1 MIRFLRKKRLE
12 ARGLSCGKTR
22 LVTSEGGRLAG
33 LAGGV
38 MTRAGITF
46 LAALVLAF
54 FCLAGDHPEPL
65 RHFFYA
71 LVILI
76 LAVVQPVIS
85 TDSPLRSNARLALFL
100 GMILLQSGIGEFLQ
114 SLASSGRLD
123 ARYLPLLIPYALS
136 PLTLSVLLGAQ
147 VGLSA
152 CLISVLWTAVLQ
164 DGTDPVLLLMGLS
177 AGMTAVLSTLK
188 VRRRS
193 RLLRAGFYA
202 GLAAWVIAALAGL
215 IGPVCWEAL
224 GSTDWWTIA
233 MESIATIGTGILTAV
248 LISGSLPLLE
258 KLFGITTEISW
269 LEMADLNHPLLRRLS
284 LEAPGTYHHSL
295 AMANLAEACAE
306 KTGANPTLCR
316 VCAYFHD
323 IGKLSKPE
331 YFTENTPS
339 GDNPHDDLTPTMS
352 ALVIL
357 SHVKDGVDLA
367 LRHKLNRRVVDAI
380 REHHGTTLVEYF
392 YQRACRQERD
402 ARAGGDLMN
411 IRPEDIPK
419 VSEESFRYPGPK
431 PQTLEAVILGLSD
444 AAESASRSLERPT
457 IQRLDDL
464 VHDLLQDRIADGQYD
479 EAPVT
484 FPQLQEIAAT
494 LISSLSSMHHG
505 RVSYRRRAEDKQAD
519 SA

>member
-1 MIRFLRKKRLE
+1 
-12 ARGLSCGKTR
+12 
-22 LVTSEGGRLAG
+22 
-33 LAGGV
+33 
-38 MTRAGITF
+38 
-46 LAALVLAF
+46 
-54 FCLAGDHPEPL
+54 
-65 RHFFYA
+65 
-71 LVILI
+71 
-76 LAVVQPVIS
+76 
-85 TDSPLRSNARLALFL
+85 
-100 GMILLQSGIGEFLQ
+100 
-114 SLASSGRLD
+114 
-123 ARYLPLLIPYALS
+123 
-136 PLTLSVLLGAQ
+136 
-147 VGLSA
+147 
-152 CLISVLWTAVLQ
+152 
-164 DGTDPVLLLMGLS
+164 
-177 AGMTAVLSTLK
+177 
-188 VRRRS
+188 
-193 RLLRAGFYA
+193 
-202 GLAAWVIAALAGL
+202 
-215 IGPVCWEAL
+215 
-224 GSTDWWTIA
+224 
-233 MESIATIGTGILTAV
+233 
-248 LISGSLPLLE
+248 
-258 KLFGITTEISW
+258 
-269 LEMADLNHPLLRRLS
+269 
-284 LEAPGTYHHSL
+284 
-295 AMANLAEACAE
+295 MANLAEACAE